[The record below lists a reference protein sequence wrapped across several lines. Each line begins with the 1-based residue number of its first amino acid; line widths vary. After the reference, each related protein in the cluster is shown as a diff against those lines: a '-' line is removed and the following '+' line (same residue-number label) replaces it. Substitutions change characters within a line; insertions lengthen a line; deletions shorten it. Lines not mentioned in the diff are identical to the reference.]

1 MTDQPDLR
9 QQLAAFLAGELDEP
23 AATRLQARIDSEP
36 DVARVADQMADML
49 AQLGQVDSVEPPQGY
64 AERLR
69 LALQEQTGVQL
80 PPAGLDARSVAASG
94 AAAATGWARHAPEGP
109 LSSRPGPV
117 DRFPR
122 LGRVLAVAAGV
133 VVLAVAV
140 VSVFGGQSQMDSRGE
155 TTAADAGSATSDDA
169 VVFGGGDEEGD
180 AEFNAAEESMDDVE
194 AAVEA
199 AAAMTEEPAAELE
212 EMTESLEAAPETA
225 MEAERQAGADEQAA
239 EEAEDSVPADADPA
253 AEATE
258 EQIPGEAPPAVPQT
272 PAPATSPPSPESV
285 AGPDADTTLGVS
297 GPVVLDLGRV
307 DDDEAVRTLVGRDPA
322 AQGLLGTDASLA
334 SQLATDYQQ
343 TLAAADPYS
352 DAIPADRCVAD
363 VLQSTPTAAV
373 PAVAA
378 RIDQPSGPAIAIAL
392 VSSTTGD
399 VLDTVQVVVVDLV
412 DCQPLRTL
420 DVGTE

>member
-80 PPAGLDARSVAASG
+80 PPAGLDARRVAASG
-94 AAAATGWARHAPEGP
+94 AAAATGWARPAPEGP

-140 VSVFGGQSQMDSRGE
+140 VSVFGGQSQMDSSGE
-155 TTAADAGSATSDDA
+155 TTAADAGSATSDDTVA
-169 VVFGGGDEEGD
+169 LGRDD
-180 AEFNAAEESMDDVE
+180 ATAAAEFNAAEESMDDVE
-194 AAVEA
+194 AA
-199 AAAMTEEPAAELE
+199 AAEDE
-212 EMTESLEAAPETA
+212 SDGDAMTESLEAPQQTE
-225 MEAERQAGADEQAA
+225 MQENGQGEADGQAA

-272 PAPATSPPSPESV
+272 PAPATSPPSPEAV
-285 AGPDADTTLGVS
+285 AGPDADTTLGVI

-420 DVGTE
+420 DVGAE

>member
-80 PPAGLDARSVAASG
+80 PPAGLDARRVAASG
-94 AAAATGWARHAPEGP
+94 AAAATGWARPAPEGP

-140 VSVFGGQSQMDSRGE
+140 VSVFGGQSQMDSSGE
-155 TTAADAGSATSDDA
+155 TTAADAGSATSDDTVA
-169 VVFGGGDEEGD
+169 LGRDD
-180 AEFNAAEESMDDVE
+180 ATAAAEFNAAEESMDDVE
-194 AAVEA
+194 AA
-199 AAAMTEEPAAELE
+199 AAEDE
-212 EMTESLEAAPETA
+212 SDGDAMTESLEAPPQTE
-225 MEAERQAGADEQAA
+225 MQENGQGEADGQAA

-272 PAPATSPPSPESV
+272 PAPATSPPSPEAV
-285 AGPDADTTLGVS
+285 AGPDADTTLGVI

-420 DVGTE
+420 DVGAE